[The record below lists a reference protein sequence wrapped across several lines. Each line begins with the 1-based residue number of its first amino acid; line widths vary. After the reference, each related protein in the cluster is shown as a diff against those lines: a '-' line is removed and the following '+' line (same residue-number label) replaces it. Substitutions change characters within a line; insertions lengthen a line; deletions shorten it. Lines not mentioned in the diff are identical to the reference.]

1 MIAFHHF
8 GASKLRGALLAPLLV
23 LVASGALGQTL
34 ATADA
39 ALGTSAAKGLAPV
52 VRQSIENVGRA
63 AVTAPVSPALTLSG
77 ASYATAG
84 IAMRNRRNGAIEIS
98 GIVGPIKRAY
108 LYWAFLYSS
117 TPPATQSIDFCTT
130 TSSPKLP
137 VSCASKV
144 GTLLATGLDTCWR
157 SAGVAIYRADVT
169 SSMSGNGVYPLRLS
183 SGASATGSGAD
194 PWTSLSFPAAEGVS
208 LVVIGTGRQTVSVY
222 DRGLAGATFYGSTS
236 YTLTLPGGVR
246 NTPVLWDNI
255 GADGQTSFE
264 RASGFGVGKE
274 KTFINNVQIAGPG
287 ASVFGSRPDSDWDGG
302 VGSPS
307 PKLWDVTGH
316 ALTGVSNGVT
326 SLNVR
331 FISAGATFD
340 CVTPIANVVAY

>member
-8 GASKLRGALLAPLLV
+8 GASTPRGALLAPLLA
-23 LVASGALGQTL
+23 LVASGAHGQTV
-34 ATADA
+34 AAADA

-63 AVTAPVSPALTLSG
+63 AVTAPVSPSLTVSA

-84 IAMRNRRNGAIEIS
+84 TAMRNRRNGAVEIS
-98 GIVGPIKRAY
+98 GIVGPVKRAY
-108 LYWAFLYSS
+108 LYWAFLYSAA
-117 TPPATQSIDFCTT
+117 PPSTQSITFCKPSASGSYTCG
-130 TSSPKLP
+130 SKL
-137 VSCASKV
+137 
-144 GTLLATGLDTCWR
+144 GNLLATGLDTCWR
-157 SAGVAIYRADVT
+157 SAGVAVYRADVT
-169 SSMSGNGVYPLRLS
+169 SSMAGNGVYPIGLS
-183 SGASATGSGAD
+183 SGASATGGGAD

-222 DRGLAGATFYGSTS
+222 DRGLSGATFYGSTS

-274 KTFINNVQIAGPG
+274 KTFVNNVQIAGPG
-287 ASVFGSRPDSDWDGG
+287 ATVSGSRPESDWDGG

-316 ALTGVSNGVT
+316 ALSGVSNGVT

-331 FISAGATFD
+331 FTSAGATFD